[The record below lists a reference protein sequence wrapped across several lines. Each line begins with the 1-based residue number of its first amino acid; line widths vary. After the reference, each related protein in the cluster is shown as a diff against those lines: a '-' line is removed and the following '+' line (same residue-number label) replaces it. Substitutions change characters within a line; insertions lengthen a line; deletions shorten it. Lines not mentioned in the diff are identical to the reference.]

1 MQTLLNKILLICLLP
16 LALNSAQAAM
26 YKTVD
31 KNGNVTYS
39 DSPGENAKELDLPPI
54 PLINLTPSPEIG
66 SSDTR
71 PSEGEEQATSYTQ
84 LAITLPKNNATI
96 RDNAGNISVKLSI
109 SPELAEEDTVVLK
122 VDGKEVSRGRSNSHS
137 ISQLDRGSHSV
148 QAVII
153 GTNETPLLSSE
164 AVTFHLQRHF
174 KR

>member
-1 MQTLLNKILLICLLP
+1 
-16 LALNSAQAAM
+16 M

-31 KNGNVTYS
+31 KDGNVTYS
-39 DSPGENAKELDLPPI
+39 DSPGDNAKELDLPPV

-71 PSEGEEQATSYTQ
+71 HSEGEEPPKATYTQ
-84 LAITLPKNNATI
+84 LAITHPKNNATI

-109 SPELAEEDTVVLK
+109 NPRLAEEDTVVLK
-122 VDGKEVSRGRSNSHS
+122 VDGKEVSRGRSNSHT

-153 GTNETPLLSSE
+153 SANETLLLSSE
-164 AVTFHLQRHF
+164 PVTFHLQRHF